1 MKLTKRAIAAIVPD
15 STRDKCI
22 WDDEVRGFGCGS
34 NQLAC
39 VHSLSN
45 TEIQA
50 ASVGA
55 SHWERLAS

>member
-45 TEIQA
+45 TEIRVASA
-50 ASVGA
+50 AA
-55 SHWERLAS
+55 